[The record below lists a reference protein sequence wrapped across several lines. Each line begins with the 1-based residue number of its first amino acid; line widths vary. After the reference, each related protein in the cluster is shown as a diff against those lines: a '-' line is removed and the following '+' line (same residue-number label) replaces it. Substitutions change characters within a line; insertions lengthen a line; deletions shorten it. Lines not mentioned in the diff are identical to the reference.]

1 MLRIRNTAQ
10 VINLTLSVAISQLAT
25 FKQFCNSLYI
35 SHFKKSNLRVR
46 DKRKN
51 LFASD
56 SDTKQGLVPATLS
69 MALSLQVY
77 RGLRNIIAH
86 L

>member
-1 MLRIRNTAQ
+1 
-10 VINLTLSVAISQLAT
+10 LAT

-35 SHFKKSNLRVR
+35 SHFKKSNLHVR

-56 SDTKQGLVPATLS
+56 SDTKQGLVPATLA
-69 MALSLQVY
+69 MALSLQVSQLCDQF
-77 RGLRNIIAH
+77 LRIA
-86 L
+86 LELVLPLIEADADYLST